1 MPLGDL
7 LGIGS
12 SALLTY
18 QRSLSTVSHNIANV
32 NTDGYSRQRVES
44 STRLPQASGNGFVGT
59 GVKVDSV
66 ERMYNSF
73 LNQEIHAHTAG
84 YRELDTLQLMAGR
97 LDNMLADEHAGLS
110 PVLSDFF
117 NAVQGV
123 ADDPTSTAARQVL
136 ISEANTVA
144 ARFHDLD
151 GWLRASRTEVNARM
165 GGAVDEIN
173 RLTGAI
179 ASINEEIVTAQ
190 GAAGGQPPNDLL
202 DQRNLLVRELAQLV
216 SVSTVDQD
224 NGALNVFMGSGQVLV
239 LGATAG
245 TLGVQSLAEDPA
257 QVEITLGA
265 GGSNSI
271 PVTSL
276 VSGGE
281 LGGLLKYRDQ
291 VLDPAHNAL
300 GRVAVEFGTF
310 MNEQH
315 RRGMTLDGKLG
326 QDLFSV
332 GSPQVA
338 TAPGT
343 VGSITVGFDDVA
355 ALARDD
361 YRLRYDGGSW
371 TLSRAGSGQAVA
383 LSGSGTPADPFV
395 AEGLSIVIGGG
406 AAAGDSFLIR
416 PTRKGAAAIG
426 VAITDPRDLA
436 LALPFR
442 TAAALGNSGTGIVS
456 NSSVT
461 DIENPAFQSVPGNL
475 TPSVMVRFTSPASYE
490 VIDRSTLTT
499 IDTGSYDPSQ
509 GADIFPTANLGI
521 DFGYRMHISGSPA
534 AGDEFTL
541 EYNTDGV
548 GDNRNALLLSNLQS
562 ARLMDNGTTSFNDAY
577 GQLVADVGTRVRQ
590 AQVNSQTQKSM
601 LEQSQA
607 AYDSVSGV
615 NLDEEAADL
624 LRFQQAYQ
632 AAAQVIAV
640 ADQIFATLID
650 AVRR

>member
-32 NTDGYSRQRVES
+32 NTDGYSRQRVET

-66 ERMYNSF
+66 ERLYNGF
-73 LNQEIHAHTAG
+73 LNREIQSHTAG

-136 ISEANTVA
+136 LGEANTVA

-151 GWLRASRTEVNARM
+151 GWLQTSRSELNARM
-165 GGAVDEIN
+165 GGAVGEIN

-202 DQRNLLVRELAQLV
+202 DQRNLLVQELAQLV
-216 SVSTVDQD
+216 SVNTIDQD

-239 LGATAG
+239 LGTTAG
-245 TLGVQSLAEDPA
+245 TLGVESQAEDPG
-257 QVEITLGA
+257 QVDITLGV

-310 MNEQH
+310 MNQQH
-315 RRGMTLDGKLG
+315 RSGMTLDGTLG

-332 GSPQVA
+332 GSPQVSA
-338 TAPGT
+338 APGT
-343 VGSITVGFDDVA
+343 AGSITVGFDDVA
-355 ALARDD
+355 ALATDD
-361 YRLRYDGGSW
+361 YRLRYDGSSW
-371 TLSRAGSGQAVA
+371 ALSRAGSGQAVA

-416 PTRKGAAAIG
+416 PARKGAADIG
-426 VAITDPRDLA
+426 VAISDPRDLA
-436 LALPFR
+436 LALPIR
-442 TAAALGNSGTGIVS
+442 SAAALGNSGTGRVS
-456 NSSVT
+456 AVSVT
-461 DIENPAFQSVPGNL
+461 DIENPAFQGVPGTL
-475 TPSVMVRFTSPASYE
+475 TPPVVVRFTSPTSYE
-490 VIDRSTLTT
+490 VINRTTLAT

-509 GADIFPTANLGI
+509 GADIFPTAGLGV
-521 DFGYRMHISGSPA
+521 DYGYRMRISGSPA
-534 AGDEFTL
+534 AGDEFSL

-548 GDNRNALLLSNLQS
+548 GDNRNALLLADLQA

-577 GQLVADVGTRVRQ
+577 GQLVADVGTRTRQ

-640 ADQIFATLID
+640 ADQIFDTLID